1 MGLTYGLDFAPVPVQ
16 IPEQAIRCNRVTK
29 IYVPGRSKEDWRKCL
44 ADPIKHWRT
53 GYSAKALAC
62 AWMEDPDD
70 FPVCVRSVFASSQI
84 EVLQNIEMLL
94 VFPEYETPIPGG
106 RRPSQSDVFVLGK
119 SKNGLVSITVEGK
132 VKEPFGK
139 VVSDWRNPPTPGKLK
154 RLKFLCDC
162 LGLELAE
169 VDGVRYQLLH
179 RTASALIEADRFNAS
194 SALMMVQSFSQ
205 TDEWFEDFAQFAA
218 LFGAKAEVDS
228 IAYASRRDNPIFA
241 GIKLYLGWIKGE
253 EKYLCS

>member
-1 MGLTYGLDFAPVPVQ
+1 M
-16 IPEQAIRCNRVTK
+16 TK

-70 FPVCVRSVFASSQI
+70 FPVSVKSVFAKSQI
-84 EVLQNIEMLL
+84 EVFQNIEMLL
-94 VFPEYETPIPGG
+94 AFPEYETPLPGRG
-106 RRPSQSDVFVLGK
+106 RPSQSDVFVLAK

-132 VKEPFGK
+132 VSEPFGD
-139 VVSDWRNPPTPGKLK
+139 VVSDWKVPQSSDKQL
-154 RLKFLCDC
+154 RLKYLCDC
-162 LGLELAE
+162 LGLELAD
-169 VDGVRYQLLH
+169 VDSIRYQLLH

-194 SALMMVQSFSQ
+194 SALMMVHSFSQ

-228 IAYASRRDNPIFA
+228 IAYAKRRDDSLFP
-241 GIKLYLGWIKGE
+241 GIDLYLAWIKG
-253 EKYLCS
+253 